1 MEQKDKSTSAGMN
14 PQDEAALEKELN
26 AMSFDEL
33 TDRMDTLL
41 RETLGE
47 ENALSETKAAE
58 QIEALLAKT
67 RDPSGI
73 PAPVRVKHF
82 SRNGKRIALLAAAL
96 VLLAAVLTL
105 AVSANRRDIK
115 LDKGQVFFEGN
126 DTIRVRFEPEE
137 GDELLSMEE
146 YETALQEFGIPDY
159 KIPNYFYEGERWKAE
174 ITNTNK
180 KDAISQI
187 SATFTRGDEEFRFVV
202 ASTSE
207 NDTFYKNTNM
217 KFPGVEYAE
226 TVQAGE
232 TPVYL
237 FDYGKGTYMLIYFK
251 YNCEFNITAK
261 NTTLETMRAIA
272 QSVT

>member
-1 MEQKDKSTSAGMN
+1 MEQKDKSTFAGMN

-47 ENALSETKAAE
+47 ENALSETKANE

-67 RDPSGI
+67 RDPSGT

-96 VLLAAVLTL
+96 VLLAAALTL

-137 GDELLSMEE
+137 GDELLMMEE

-174 ITNTNK
+174 ITNTHK
-180 KDAISQI
+180 KNGLVQV
-187 SATFTRGDEEFRFVV
+187 SATFTRGDEEIRFVV
-202 ASTSE
+202 ASTKESGAI
-207 NDTFYKNTNM
+207 KNR

-237 FDYGKGTYMLIYFK
+237 FDYGKGSFLLIYFK

-272 QSVT
+272 KSVT